1 MHIHNEI
8 TIDRVPGNIHLT
20 VYVIS
25 NPVDLP
31 DLSVTKTTRS
41 ESPLEMT
48 SFGNSLPH
56 NVASFGALVSE
67 PS

>member
-25 NPVDLP
+25 NPVDL
-31 DLSVTKTTRS
+31 LALLVTKTTRS
-41 ESPLEMT
+41 EFPLEMT
-48 SFGNSLPH
+48 SPGSSLPH
-56 NVASFGALVSE
+56 NVASFRALVSE